1 MVCPISLLVRIIVAD
16 EVGKVQVQTTMK
28 TIWHYRRIFLPCS
41 RYGLSLSIMFSLF
54 SVAQST
60 VPSSHE
66 EPLSVDLSDSHPI
79 CMRGSSNL
87 VFVLTESCE
96 S

>member
-1 MVCPISLLVRIIVAD
+1 MTLQEDLLAVLKVRLIFI
-16 EVGKVQVQTTMK
+16 GSVQ
-28 TIWHYRRIFLPCS
+28 H
-41 RYGLSLSIMFSLF
+41 LS
-54 SVAQST
+54 VVQST
-60 VPSSHE
+60 VPSSHV
-66 EPLSVDLSDSHPI
+66 EPLSVDLSDSQPI

>member
-1 MVCPISLLVRIIVAD
+1 MALQEDLLAVLKVRFFYIYHV
-16 EVGKVQVQTTMK
+16 
-28 TIWHYRRIFLPCS
+28 RP
-41 RYGLSLSIMFSLF
+41 F

-66 EPLSVDLSDSHPI
+66 GPLSVDLSDSQPI
-79 CMRGSSNL
+79 CMRSSSNL
-87 VFVLTESCE
+87 VLVLTEFCE

>member
-1 MVCPISLLVRIIVAD
+1 MALQEDLLAVLKVRLMFFYH
-16 EVGKVQVQTTMK
+16 VQ
-28 TIWHYRRIFLPCS
+28 P
-41 RYGLSLSIMFSLF
+41 F

-60 VPSSHE
+60 VPSSRE
-66 EPLSVDLSDSHPI
+66 EPLSVDLSDSQPI

-87 VFVLTESCE
+87 VFVLTESRG

>member
-1 MVCPISLLVRIIVAD
+1 MTLQEDLLAVLKVRLMFIYH
-16 EVGKVQVQTTMK
+16 VQ
-28 TIWHYRRIFLPCS
+28 H
-41 RYGLSLSIMFSLF
+41 F

-66 EPLSVDLSDSHPI
+66 EPLSVDLSDSQPI

>member
-1 MVCPISLLVRIIVAD
+1 MALQEDLLAVLKVRLMFIYH
-16 EVGKVQVQTTMK
+16 VQ
-28 TIWHYRRIFLPCS
+28 P
-41 RYGLSLSIMFSLF
+41 F

-66 EPLSVDLSDSHPI
+66 EPLSVDLSDSQPI
-79 CMRGSSNL
+79 CMRGPSNL
-87 VFVLTESCE
+87 VFVLTESCK

>member
-1 MVCPISLLVRIIVAD
+1 MVLQEDLLAVLKVRPMFVYH
-16 EVGKVQVQTTMK
+16 VQ
-28 TIWHYRRIFLPCS
+28 
-41 RYGLSLSIMFSLF
+41 LF

-66 EPLSVDLSDSHPI
+66 ESLSVDLSESQPI

-87 VFVLTESCE
+87 VFLLTESCE